1 MPRPPRRP
9 RCVFVIII
17 IIGPNALTVLR
28 QPIRFTDAGENL
40 MSMKEKRASEVFTSG
55 PPPPHP
61 QVKSESGR
69 DDVVACSEE
78 LEEMIKALLKT
89 LMGFQERARLK
100 DEVKAKKVRW
110 APRWG

>member
-1 MPRPPRRP
+1 
-9 RCVFVIII
+9 
-17 IIGPNALTVLR
+17 
-28 QPIRFTDAGENL
+28 
-40 MSMKEKRASEVFTSG
+40 
-55 PPPPHP
+55 
-61 QVKSESGR
+61 VKSESGR